1 MSLYRCDGIVLRT
14 YKLGEADRIVS
25 VITNTQGKVRG
36 VAKGVRK
43 TKSRIGARLE
53 PMSYVSL
60 LMFAGRGE
68 LDIVSQA
75 ETIESFRVVREDL
88 DRLTKATALLEA
100 VDHVSVEGQHDD
112 RLFKMLAGALRA
124 LNAENSPMLVGAFYW
139 KLLAHEGYEPS
150 LDSCVRCGA
159 TEQLVGFDGA
169 AGGVTCRA
177 CSLGAKVSPAALELL
192 RRILTGQLS
201 AALREPESSMV
212 HEVERLGTI
221 ALEHTLERRLKAG
234 RLLDHS

>member
-1 MSLYRCDGIVLRT
+1 
-14 YKLGEADRIVS
+14 
-25 VITNTQGKVRG
+25 
-36 VAKGVRK
+36 
-43 TKSRIGARLE
+43 
-53 PMSYVSL
+53 MSYVSL

-75 ETIESFRVVREDL
+75 ETVESFRVVREDL

-112 RLFKMLAGALRA
+112 RLFKMLVGALRT
-124 LNAENSPMLVGAFYW
+124 LNTENSPMLVGAFYW

-150 LDSCVRCGA
+150 LDSCVRCTA
-159 TEQLVGFDGA
+159 TEQLVGFDAA

-177 CSLGAKVSPAALELL
+177 CSLGARVSPPALELL
-192 RRILTGQLS
+192 RRILNGNLT
-201 AALREPESSMV
+201 AALREPDSSVV
-212 HEVERLGTI
+212 HEVERLGTV

-234 RLLDHS
+234 RLLDNA